1 MRRVREQIA
10 LGWRSAQMHEKGL
23 ENVVTNVKNYI
34 YTRMDSLGGGSAWH
48 WKTSPET
55 RIYTLE
61 RLKDVTTNG
70 MLAIRSVDLLEEM
83 RAVSRE
89 GDKIETT
96 GNRKDDR
103 IMSMSFCTHYWA
115 DHIRRNLIAN
125 KRTRAE
131 EDRKQRLTFRDQVG
145 MFNDYQITNFFS
157 AKRVQRG
164 RYQMASARQAWRHG
178 R

>member
-1 MRRVREQIA
+1 MR
-10 LGWRSAQMHEKGL
+10 EKGL
-23 ENVVTNVKNYI
+23 EDIVTNVKNYI

-70 MLAIRSVDLLEEM
+70 MLRICSAELLEEM
-83 RAVSRE
+83 RAVSRD

-103 IMSMSFCTHYWA
+103 IMAMSFCTHYWA

-131 EDRKQRLTFRDQVG
+131 EERKQRLTFRDQVG
-145 MFNDYQITNFFS
+145 MFNDYQITAFFAS
-157 AKRVQRG
+157 KRVVRG
-164 RYQMASARQAWRHG
+164 RQMMGVARQQWRHG